1 MKITVAEFVKQNSR
15 LRKFIYEIHGCEKYL
30 GHRCPDTRM
39 TGGEVMVR
47 LIGREKEMGEL
58 ESFL

>member
-1 MKITVAEFVKQNSR
+1 
-15 LRKFIYEIHGCEKYL
+15 
-30 GHRCPDTRM
+30 M

-58 ESFL
+58 ESFLSESTSRR